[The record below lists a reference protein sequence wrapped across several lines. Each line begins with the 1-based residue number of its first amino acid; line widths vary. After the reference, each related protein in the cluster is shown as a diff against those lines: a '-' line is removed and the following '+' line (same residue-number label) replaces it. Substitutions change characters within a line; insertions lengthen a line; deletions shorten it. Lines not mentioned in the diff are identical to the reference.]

1 MLNRNHAVTCW
12 DPFRDMD
19 EFEKQ
24 FFGVPARPFEANG
37 FGAFKT
43 DIKDEGDKFVIEADM
58 PGFNKDDI
66 KVDLNGDVMTISAE
80 RHSEHEDKDKKGKYI
95 RCERSY
101 GMYRRQFDVSEINV
115 ENIDGKYEN
124 GVLTLELPKKAPTAP
139 VSRRLEL
146 K

>member
-1 MLNRNHAVTCW
+1 
-12 DPFRDMD
+12 MD

-24 FFGVPARPFEANG
+24 FFGFPARPFEANG

-80 RHSEHEDKDKKGKYI
+80 RHSEHEDKEKKGKY
-95 RCERSY
+95 
-101 GMYRRQFDVSEINV
+101 
-115 ENIDGKYEN
+115 
-124 GVLTLELPKKAPTAP
+124 
-139 VSRRLEL
+139 
-146 K
+146 

>member
-1 MLNRNHAVTCW
+1 MMNKNHELAYW

-19 EFEKQ
+19 EFEKH
-24 FFGVPARPFEANG
+24 FFGSPARPFAPNG

-43 DIKDEGDKFVIEADM
+43 DIKDEGDKYVIEADM

-80 RHSEHEDKDKKGKYI
+80 RHSEHEDKEKKGKYI

-101 GMYRRQFDVSEINV
+101 GAYRRQFDVSEINV
-115 ENIDGKYEN
+115 ESIEGKYEN
-124 GVLTLELPKKAPTAP
+124 GVLTLELPKKAPAAP
-139 VSRRLEL
+139 VSRRLEI

>member
-1 MLNRNHAVTCW
+1 MLNRNHELAYW
-12 DPFRDMD
+12 DPFRDLD
-19 EFEKQ
+19 EIEKH
-24 FFGVPARPFEANG
+24 FFGAPQRSFAAND

-43 DIKDEGDKFVIEADM
+43 DIKDEGDKYVIEADM
-58 PGFNKDDI
+58 PGFNKEDI

-80 RHSEHEDKDKKGKYI
+80 RHSEHEDKDKKSKYI

-115 ENIDGKYEN
+115 ESIDGKYEN
-124 GVLTLELPKKAPTAP
+124 GVLTLELPKKTPAAP

>member
-1 MLNRNHAVTCW
+1 M
-12 DPFRDMD
+12 
-19 EFEKQ
+19 EE
-24 FFGVPARPFEANG
+24 NG

-80 RHSEHEDKDKKGKYI
+80 RHSEHEDKEKKGKYI

-115 ENIDGKYEN
+115 EGIDGKYEN
-124 GVLTLELPKKAPTAP
+124 GVLTLELPKKTPTAP